1 MPETAMSETVMP
13 KDGSQ
18 ALVIADAENNYYV
31 LPREVVE
38 MARAAP
44 EARAAIDERLGAQRR
59 IPLAEGYTF
68 VGVLRLPAEG
78 EMTHYTTEASWP
90 VATTP

>member
-1 MPETAMSETVMP
+1 MPEDA
-13 KDGSQ
+13 SQ

-44 EARAAIDERLGAQRR
+44 EARAVIEEHLGAQGRV
-59 IPLAEGYTF
+59 PLADGYTF
-68 VGVLRLPAEG
+68 VGVLRLRAEG

-90 VATTP
+90 VATAP